1 MRKVVARLRRTLE
14 RHALTRSV
22 GAPTWTLS
30 AVLAVGVGG
39 TLLTGATTGRTDEA
53 ARAVLSMI
61 LVALPSIPGA
71 PRAAA
76 LTLLVRAGTVSLASV
91 VVAAVGGAEPA
102 VAVLVVVA
110 AGVGF
115 RVPSV
120 GTTAALALLLLG
132 VRAHMTPGSAGV
144 PAVWEL
150 AGAVVV
156 ALATLAVRF
165 VPAGARSVA
174 AVDPAPRARRS
185 WTVRRTAA
193 VGVAVGL
200 AVAAPLGLY
209 GGHWLVTAVL
219 LSVRPTPAATRAR
232 VAQRLVGNTVA
243 ALLVALLMG
252 AGPGAATM
260 GLVAGALAFL
270 AFALRPVNYVWW
282 AVTAPPV
289 LLIAGDFPQT
299 HGWYEGMVRVG
310 LNVVGVVVVMLV
322 CYLPHPRGPA
332 TA

>member
-1 MRKVVARLRRTLE
+1 MREVLARLRRTLE
-14 RHALTRSV
+14 RHPLTRSV
-22 GAPTWTLS
+22 GAPTWALS
-30 AVLAVGVGG
+30 ALLAVGVGG
-39 TLLTGATTGRTDEA
+39 TLLTGALTGRTDAA
-53 ARAVLSMI
+53 ARAVLAMI
-61 LVALPSIPGA
+61 LVALPSIPVA
-71 PRAAA
+71 PPAAA
-76 LTLLVRAGTVSLASV
+76 RTLLVRTGTVALASV
-91 VVAAVGGAEPA
+91 VVAALGGDPTA
-102 VAVLVVVA
+102 VAASVVVA
-110 AGVGF
+110 AGLGF
-115 RVPSV
+115 RVPAV

-132 VRAHMTPGSAGV
+132 VRSHMTSGPADV

-156 ALATLAVRF
+156 ALAALAVRLL
-165 VPAGARSVA
+165 PAGGRGVA
-174 AVDPAPRARRS
+174 AGSPDPAARPS

-193 VGVAVGL
+193 VGVAVAL
-200 AVAAPLGLY
+200 AVLSPLGLY

-243 ALLVALLMG
+243 ALLVAVLMG
-252 AGPGAATM
+252 AGPSVATM
-260 GLVAGALAFL
+260 GLVAGGLAFL

-310 LNVVGVVVVMLV
+310 LNVVGVGVVMLV
-322 CYLPHPRGPA
+322 CYVPAPRSPA